1 MRHWK
6 FLLAVVWVTAC
17 GGPRV
22 VSETQKRVHTEPP
35 AVDAESSH
43 ESTPEPSLEATPL
56 PLPAE
61 DIEPVPGERVFEALW
76 SLERGKPRHVRIT
89 WLGDSHTAADFWT
102 GEIRKKL
109 QSRFGNSGPGFIPLS
124 LGGRRHEVAKVKVK
138 GTWRQ
143 EPKSGAS
150 RSRQLDGHF
159 GLGGRRLRGYPG
171 ASLDVDSGVVGD
183 SRWSVLHRIE
193 PSQSRDPKLEFKGRD
208 RQVLDYEEDPS
219 PGFAVAAFTR
229 QADSGPVSLHI
240 KRGQFVLW
248 GLVVESVEPGVV
260 VDALGINGARLRTLM
275 AWDAR
280 AWKQQLEWRS
290 PDLVVL
296 AYGTNETGDGGD
308 MGRYQADYQ
317 SVVTQIQDAGSECLL
332 AGPTDRQDD
341 AGKTLPEV
349 IALDAHQR
357 AWAAELGCLYYSPFE
372 AMGGVGGYAAWRRHK
387 PQLASTDGVHLTRS
401 GYRFLADH
409 WVEWFMAR
417 YEAYRDSRR

>member
-1 MRHWK
+1 VRHFW
-6 FLLAVVWVTAC
+6 LSIGILSAAAC
-17 GGPRV
+17 GGTRV
-22 VSETQKRVHTEPP
+22 VSETRKRVYAEPSEIAP
-35 AVDAESSH
+35 ESSAAPED
-43 ESTPEPSLEATPL
+43 ESTHVAS
-56 PLPAE
+56 
-61 DIEPVPGERVFEALW
+61 IEVPVADPVPGERVFAALR
-76 SLERGKPRHVRIT
+76 SMERGEPRHVRIT
-89 WLGDSHTAADFWT
+89 WLGDSHTSADFWT

-109 QSRFGNSGPGFIPLS
+109 QARFGNSGPGFIPLS
-124 LGGRRHEVAKVKVK
+124 LGARRHEVAKVKIK

-159 GLGGRRLRGYPG
+159 GLAGRRLRGYPG
-171 ASLDVDSGVVGD
+171 ASLDVDSGVLGQ

-193 PSQSRDPKLEFKGRD
+193 PSQSRDPKLEFQSRQRD
-208 RQVLDYEEDPS
+208 VVPYDEEPS
-219 PGFAVAAFTR
+219 AGFLVASFTR
-229 QADSGPVSLHI
+229 EANSGPVSVHI

-248 GLVVESVEPGVV
+248 GVVVESVEPGIV

-275 AWDAR
+275 AWDSL
-280 AWKQQLEWRS
+280 AWKQQLQWRD

-308 MGRYQADYQ
+308 MGRYRADYQ
-317 SVVTQIQDAGSECLL
+317 AVVQLILDVGSECLL
-332 AGPTDRQDD
+332 AGPTDRQDA

-349 IALDAHQR
+349 IALDAQQR
-357 AWAAELGCLYYSPFE
+357 IWAEELGCLYYSPFE

-409 WVEWFMAR
+409 WVEWFTER
-417 YEAYRDSRR
+417 YETYRESRR